1 MTYCCGILVRD
12 GLVMIADTRTN
23 AGLDN
28 VSTFRKLHI
37 FSKPGERIMAIASAG
52 NLAISQSVLSTLTEG
67 IEDPDTGDVETLMNA
82 PTMFQ
87 AAQRIGRA
95 IRLVH
100 ATEGP
105 ALRSEDVSF
114 DVSFL
119 FGGQIK
125 GSRMRLFMVY
135 TAGNFIEC
143 TTDTPYLQ
151 IGEHKYG
158 KPVLDRAMHY
168 DVELYEALKT
178 GLISMDS
185 TMRSNLGVGLPIDVL
200 VVRTDACEA
209 DLNHRI
215 EAGEPYFHDLRSR
228 WSAALRRRTRI
239 FRDHPINP
247 KQKQKTEGEET
258 MADATNK
265 IAIVTGAGTGVG
277 RAASLAL
284 MNAGFTVVLAGR
296 RMEMLEET
304 KKLGDNVGKSLCVSA
319 DMTDPGSIAALFAKV
334 MDTYG
339 RLDVLFNNAGM
350 GAPPVNF
357 EDLSLEQWQAVVNTN
372 LTGPFLCTQHAF
384 RIMKDQNP
392 RGGRIINNG
401 SISAHAPR
409 PYSAAYT
416 STKHAITG
424 LTKASNLDG
433 RKYDIAV
440 GQVDIGNAAT
450 PMTDRM
456 VAGPG
461 VMQPDGTMKH
471 EPRMD
476 AKAVGDAVAYMA
488 GLPLD
493 ANVLFMTVMAS
504 KMPFVGR
511 G

>member
-1 MTYCCGILVRD
+1 
-12 GLVMIADTRTN
+12 
-23 AGLDN
+23 
-28 VSTFRKLHI
+28 
-37 FSKPGERIMAIASAG
+37 
-52 NLAISQSVLSTLTEG
+52 
-67 IEDPDTGDVETLMNA
+67 
-82 PTMFQ
+82 
-87 AAQRIGRA
+87 
-95 IRLVH
+95 
-100 ATEGP
+100 
-105 ALRSEDVSF
+105 
-114 DVSFL
+114 
-119 FGGQIK
+119 
-125 GSRMRLFMVY
+125 
-135 TAGNFIEC
+135 
-143 TTDTPYLQ
+143 
-151 IGEHKYG
+151 
-158 KPVLDRAMHY
+158 
-168 DVELYEALKT
+168 
-178 GLISMDS
+178 
-185 TMRSNLGVGLPIDVL
+185 
-200 VVRTDACEA
+200 
-209 DLNHRI
+209 
-215 EAGEPYFHDLRSR
+215 
-228 WSAALRRRTRI
+228 
-239 FRDHPINP
+239 
-247 KQKQKTEGEET
+247 

-319 DMTDPGSIAALFAKV
+319 DMTSPASIAALFAKV
-334 MDTYG
+334 TETYG

-409 PYSAAYT
+409 PFSAAYT

-433 RKYDIAV
+433 RMYDIAV

-456 VAGPG
+456 VAG
-461 VMQPDGTMKH
+461 VLQPDGRKIP

-488 GLPLD
+488 SLPLD